1 MAAVGARH
9 LIDLVGVSYPVQV
22 QKALLDQ
29 AVVPDRVE
37 LGCQKDSQQAADVHV
52 GNLVGLREGHHLA
65 PPRME
70 AARGF
75 RAPERVTEQLWLV
88 GYHPKCLAVIAQDSD
103 SASAGKPTNRRV
115 QASNDDLLKT
125 AHSGRAWRTVSHPMR
140 TDTHA

>member
-52 GNLVGLREGHHLA
+52 HDLVGLRKGDHLA
-65 PPRME
+65 SPGME

-75 RAPERVTEQLWLV
+75 LGARERVTEPCDASLV
-88 GYHPKCLAVIAQDSD
+88 GYHPVQAVIAQGSD
-103 SASAGKPTNRRV
+103 SAA
-115 QASNDDLLKT
+115 Q
-125 AHSGRAWRTVSHPMR
+125 
-140 TDTHA
+140 